1 MILERIPTGVYA
13 TNCYIVG
20 CEETSRGAVVD
31 PGDGARKILETV
43 KKLGLKTEYIIITHG
58 HFDHIG
64 ALKEVKEAT
73 GALVAIHRDD
83 SEMLT
88 NSAKSLV
95 SIVSGGMETV
105 EPDVLLEDGS
115 VLDVGRLR
123 VEIIHTP
130 GHSPGG
136 ICIKIGDNV
145 LLSGDTLFDGSIG
158 RTDLPGGDYGTLI
171 NSIKSRLMNLKDD
184 TDVYPGH
191 GPGTTIGRERTSNPF
206 L

>member
-123 VEIIHTP
+123 MEIIHTP

>member
-1 MILERIPTGVYA
+1 MILERISTGIYA
-13 TNCYIVG
+13 TNCYIIG

-31 PGDGARKILETV
+31 PGDGAQKILDMV
-43 KKLGLKTEYIIITHG
+43 KKLGLKIEYIIITHG

-88 NSAKSLV
+88 NPQKSLA
-95 SIVSGGMETV
+95 SIVSGNRGTV

-115 VLDVGRLR
+115 VLDAGGLKM
-123 VEIIHTP
+123 EIIHTP

-136 ICIKIGDNV
+136 ICIKIGDDV
-145 LLSGDTLFDGSIG
+145 LLSGDTLFAGSIG
-158 RTDLPGGDYGTLI
+158 RTDLPGGDYVTLI
-171 NSIKSRLMNLKDD
+171 NSIKSKLMDLNDD
-184 TDVYPGH
+184 TNVYPGH
-191 GPGTTIGRERTSNPF
+191 GPMTTIGRERAANPF